1 MAHKIQQAFHRHYY
15 RRLEAALALTLLVII
30 ALFLLFPRFEVVR
43 REKIKFIGTAITVEE
58 IPVTRQIGAQ
68 KPPVRPAVP
77 IPSDDI
83 TMPEDI
89 TIDDTELDLSRGS
102 SIAGSGLIFEPVQI
116 IQPRPLFEVIPEYPE
131 ELQKKGIEGTVKL
144 SLHIDANGSVINVI
158 VIENST
164 GSEACANAARVAALK
179 GRYIPA
185 KKDGQPTDL
194 WITRTYTF
202 GLQK

>member
-1 MAHKIQQAFHRHYY
+1 MS
-15 RRLEAALALTLLVII
+15 LVVTLLGMI
-30 ALFLLFPRFEVVR
+30 LLFSLFPKVKVNRPER
-43 REKIKFIGTAITVEE
+43 IKIISSAITVEE
-58 IPVTRQIGAQ
+58 IPVTRQVGAM
-68 KPPVRPAVP
+68 KPPARPAVP

-83 TMPEDI
+83 ALPDDI
-89 TIDDTELDLSRGS
+89 TIDDTELDFS
-102 SIAGSGLIFEPVQI
+102 SASTISGSGLIPEPVQI
-116 IQPRPLFEVIPEYPE
+116 IQPRPIFEVIPEYPE
-131 ELQKKGIEGTVKL
+131 ELQKKGIQGTVKL
-144 SLHIDANGSVINVI
+144 SLHIDANGRVIHVI

-164 GSEACANAARVAALK
+164 GSDACANAAREAAIK

>member
-1 MAHKIQQAFHRHYY
+1 LAQKIQKAFHDRYQ
-15 RRLEAALALTLLVII
+15 RRLEAATVVALGLVISI
-30 ALFLLFPRFEVVR
+30 FVLFPRLKVVR
-43 REKIKFIGTAITVEE
+43 PAKIKFIGTAIVVDE
-58 IPVTRQIGAQ
+58 IPVTRQFGAQ
-68 KPPVRPAVP
+68 KPPPRPAVP

-83 TMPEDI
+83 AIPDDI
-89 TIDDTELDLSRGS
+89 TIDDTELNFSTAAS
-102 SIAGSGLIFEPVQI
+102 TSGSGLIFEPI
-116 IQPRPLFEVIPEYPE
+116 RIEQPRPIFEVIPEYPE

-144 SLHIDANGSVINVI
+144 SLHVDVAGRVINVI
-158 VIENST
+158 VIENTT
-164 GSEACANAARVAALK
+164 GSDLCAKAAQEAALK